1 MCVCVCLLRI
11 VSADKIMG
19 FMLLLLLFIT
29 MMFSVANINC
39 VWREGLGLGNGE
51 QEELTSAAQVTDCRH
66 P

>member
-1 MCVCVCLLRI
+1 MCVCVCVCVCVCLLRI

-19 FMLLLLLFIT
+19 FMLLLLLLFIT

-51 QEELTSAAQVTDCRH
+51 
-66 P
+66 